1 MRFAYFTVL
10 FNNFIIKNIDVHF
23 KEQKGVE
30 QEKEK
35 EKDDEK
41 EKDAKLERIEPI
53 YEELPM
59 KERYDTAICYFAQFF
74 LKIQTK
80 KVT

>member
-59 KERYDTAICYFAQFF
+59 KERYDTAICYFAQIF
-74 LKIQTK
+74 LKI
-80 KVT
+80 